1 MLNNT
6 NDLQFLGERRSHWEE
21 NEFKSKY
28 SSNKGV
34 EEEPEKRISKEKN

>member
-6 NDLQFLGERRSHWEE
+6 NDLQFLGEWRSHWEE

-28 SSNKGV
+28 SSNK
-34 EEEPEKRISKEKN
+34 EQEKEPDRRISKEKN